1 MCRPSVGSSGDCL
14 TSRWRSLIDRY
25 RAGASINDLAGYFKI
40 HRTTA
45 SLHLLRQ
52 GVRGRRRTE
61 ALLDRFEVAEPQR
74 TELLTRRRAV
84 SVTISHPE
92 HGTAVVRD
100 NIPLSE
106 SKLAAAL
113 TDMTVEQW
121 LRLLNSKVFFWL
133 QRERVNR
140 LLGARAYRDSS
151 HLSSPST
158 HS

>member
-1 MCRPSVGSSGDCL
+1 MPTKRGIVRRLSDEQVAE
-14 TSRWRSLIDRY
+14 LIDRY
-25 RAGASINDLAGYFKI
+25 RAGASINDLAGYSKI

-74 TELLTRRRAV
+74 TELLMRRRAV

-113 TDMTVEQW
+113 TDMTV
-121 LRLLNSKVFFWL
+121 
-133 QRERVNR
+133 
-140 LLGARAYRDSS
+140 SS
-151 HLSSPST
+151 GSGC
-158 HS
+158 

>member
-92 HGTAVVRD
+92 HGRR
-100 NIPLSE
+100 
-106 SKLAAAL
+106 
-113 TDMTVEQW
+113 Q
-121 LRLLNSKVFFWL
+121 
-133 QRERVNR
+133 
-140 LLGARAYRDSS
+140 
-151 HLSSPST
+151 
-158 HS
+158 

>member
-1 MCRPSVGSSGDCL
+1 MELLGRYSKLANWADLFARVRQSRQSG
-14 TSRWRSLIDRY
+14 RSDVPTKRGIVRRLSDEQVAELIDRY
-25 RAGASINDLAGYFKI
+25 RAGASINDLAGHFKI

-92 HGTAVVRD
+92 HGRR
-100 NIPLSE
+100 
-106 SKLAAAL
+106 
-113 TDMTVEQW
+113 Q
-121 LRLLNSKVFFWL
+121 
-133 QRERVNR
+133 
-140 LLGARAYRDSS
+140 
-151 HLSSPST
+151 
-158 HS
+158 